1 MEGSIFQIRSV
12 AGVTLFYQKLSC
24 HYGHSSKH
32 IDSVAHIQNEAVIIL
47 QKLRTRMGAFSFD
60 VLSTWYTVK
69 TFGLLQPYFCHL
81 SCMPVVYMTCYKLQK
96 MLPI

>member
-1 MEGSIFQIRSV
+1 MKGSIFQIHSV

-47 QKLRTRMGAFSFD
+47 RNGPECVFSFD
-60 VLSTWYTVK
+60 VLSTWCLDTNASVHVPYRVCHCR
-69 TFGLLQPYFCHL
+69 LLRCIL
-81 SCMPVVYMTCYKLQK
+81 
-96 MLPI
+96 LP